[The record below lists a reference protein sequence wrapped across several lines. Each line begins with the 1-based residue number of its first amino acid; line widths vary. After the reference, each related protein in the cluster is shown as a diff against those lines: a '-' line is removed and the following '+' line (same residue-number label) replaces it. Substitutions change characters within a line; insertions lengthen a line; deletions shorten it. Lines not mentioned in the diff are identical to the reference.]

1 MKGHVPP
8 RSPRSRTLRSTQLAV
23 ASLVVLAATAPAC
36 LSRPV
41 ERIEPRTTSTVIER
55 LTQSAVDKI
64 DLLLAIDNSASMLD
78 KQQILNAA
86 VPDLVNRLVNP
97 ICLDQNQQPLP
108 KAQQPTS
115 PTEPCPNGSLR
126 EFSPIV
132 DIHIGIVSSSLG
144 GHGSDMCPDQEPVTG
159 CLDDFSNNDHGRLI
173 TRADSC
179 AGGLVPTYQDKG
191 FLAWDP
197 TQAKHDPPGE
207 GDSTNLIKTVTDLVI
222 GTGQVGCG
230 YEAQNESWYRFLVD
244 PNPYETITVQAGKGA
259 VLEGTD
265 EKLLQQRKDFLR
277 PDSLLAIIMLSD
289 ENDCSTREGGGNYA
303 LNLSQGGNFRM
314 PKARSECAADPNSEC
329 CLPCNAKAPAN
340 CGDDSAN
347 CGADGKATL
356 SPDDD
361 SLNVRCFDNKRRFGR
376 DYLYPTQRYV
386 NALTLPQLNVASADL
401 GPEGKTKY
409 KPNPI
414 FSDLDPDDDN
424 TTIRDSGLVF
434 LAGIVGV
441 PWQLIRRTVDE
452 KGNELDQTMN
462 LEFKTVSEMNSD
474 GTWDQ
479 ILGDPANYV
488 PPTDAHMVES
498 IDPRPGLAPIGTPDD
513 QLDPIHGH
521 EWNTRAT
528 QLVDLQYACIFEL
541 PTPQICDSANN
552 CTDCD
557 GETPLCIPNPDPND
571 TRPLQVRAKAYP
583 GTRHLEVLRGLGDQG
598 IVASV
603 CPKQLTAS
611 DQNDYGY
618 RPAVAAIINRLKTK
632 LGGQCLPRQLTPD
645 AEGNV
650 ACLILEARHLAS
662 GDKCTC
668 DGTNGRIPV
677 AEEHKQA
684 QTAAEKD
691 DLNATAKWNCFCEIP
706 QTTGAAREACQTS
719 MADPPQA
726 DGKDV
731 NGWCYVDP
739 AAGAGTKELVETCSA
754 SEKRKVRFVGNGAGA
769 SGATLFITCSG
780 E

>member
-8 RSPRSRTLRSTQLAV
+8 RHRTLRSAQLAT
-23 ASLVVLAATAPAC
+23 ASLVALAAAAPAC

-108 KAQQPTS
+108 KADQPTS
-115 PTEPCPNGSLR
+115 PTAPCPNGSMR

-144 GHGSDMCPDQEPVTG
+144 GRGADVCEDEKAGVGG
-159 CLDDFSNNDHGRLI
+159 CIAKNFSNNDHGHLV
-173 TRADSC
+173 TRKSVC
-179 AGGLVPTYQDKG
+179 EGGIVPTYTDKG

-197 TQAKHDPPGE
+197 TQGKQTPPGE
-207 GDSTNLIKTVTDLVI
+207 IDAQNLITTVTDLVI

-230 YEAQNESWYRFLVD
+230 FEAQNESWFRFLAD
-244 PNPYETITVQAGKGA
+244 PEPYETITVQSGKGA
-259 VLEGTD
+259 VKEGTD
-265 EKLLQQRKDFLR
+265 EFLLQQRKDFLR
-277 PDSLLAIIMLSD
+277 PDSLLAIVMLTD
-289 ENDCSTREGGGNYA
+289 ENDCSVREGGGNFA
-303 LNLSQGGNFRM
+303 LHVSKGGNYRM
-314 PKARSECAADPNSEC
+314 PRPRTECATDPNSEC
-329 CLPCNAKAPAN
+329 CLPCNAKAPAS
-340 CGDDSAN
+340 CADDSLN
-347 CGADGKATL
+347 CGADGSATL

-361 SLNVRCFDNKRRFGR
+361 PLNMRCVDNKRRFGR

-386 NALTLPQLNVASADL
+386 NALTLPQLNLASADL
-401 GPEGKTKY
+401 GPSAKSKY
-409 KPNPI
+409 KPNPL
-414 FSDLDPDDDN
+414 FTDLNPDDDN

-441 PWQLIRRTVDE
+441 PWQLIRREVDAE
-452 KGNELDQTMN
+452 GKELDQTVN
-462 LEFKTVSEMNSD
+462 LEFKTVSEMTKD
-474 GTWDQ
+474 GTWDR
-479 ILGDPANYV
+479 ILGDPAKYI
-488 PPTDAHMVES
+488 PASDAHMIES
-498 IDPRPGLAPIGTPDD
+498 IDARPGLAPVTTPDD
-513 QLDPIHGH
+513 QLDPIHGR
-521 EWNTRAT
+521 EWNTRENPLT
-528 QLVDLQYACIFEL
+528 DLQFACIFEL
-541 PTPQICDSANN
+541 PTPTLCNATTSCI
-552 CTDCD
+552 DCD
-557 GETPLCIPNPDPND
+557 GNSPLCVPNPDD
-571 TRPLQVRAKAYP
+571 GDQRTLQVRAKAYP
-583 GTRHLEVLRGLGDQG
+583 GTRHLEILRGLGDQG

-603 CPKQLTAS
+603 CPKQLGMVE
-611 DQNDYGY
+611 QNDYGY

-650 ACLILEARHLAS
+650 ACLILEARHLAG
-662 GDKCTC
+662 GDQCVC
-668 DGTNGRIPV
+668 DGSNGRIPV
-677 AEEHKQA
+677 SEEHKQA

-691 DLNATAKWNCFCEIP
+691 DLNETAKWNCFCEIP
-706 QTTGAAREACQTS
+706 QTSGEARKACQES
-719 MADPPQA
+719 PADPPQA
-726 DGKDV
+726 NGKDV

-739 AAGAGTKELVETCSA
+739 AAGAGTNELVKSCSA